1 MSLLVRGG
9 KLVTPE
15 GVEQADLLV
24 EDGQIAQVAPEIADG
39 AGETLDASGLH
50 LFPGLIDAHVHFN
63 EPGRTHWEG
72 LATGSAALAAGGG
85 TVFVD
90 MPLNSTPT
98 LDRASF
104 LAKRSAAE
112 ASSLTDFALWGGLTP
127 RNLDCL
133 DELAECGAVGFKAFM
148 SDSGMDDFRAAD
160 DLTLYRGMERA
171 AKLGLPV
178 AVHAESE
185 ALTKALKAEA
195 AARGQQGVRDY
206 LDVVA
211 LAAHLGGPSPVQP

>member
-9 KLVTPE
+9 RLVTPE
-15 GVEQADLLV
+15 GVAQADLLV
-24 EDGQIAQVAPEIADG
+24 EDGRIVQVAPEITDG
-39 AGETLDASGLH
+39 AGETLDADGLH
-50 LFPGLIDAHVHFN
+50 LLPGLIDVHVHFN

-72 LATGSAALAAGGG
+72 VATGSAALAAGGG
-85 TVFVD
+85 TLFID

-98 LDRASF
+98 LNRARF
-104 LAKRSAAE
+104 LEKKAAAE
-112 ASSLTDFALWGGLTP
+112 AASLTDFALWGGLTP

-148 SDSGMDDFRAAD
+148 SDSGIDDFGAAD
-160 DLTLYRGMERA
+160 DLTLYRGMEAA

-185 ALTKALKAEA
+185 ALTKALRAEA
-195 AARGQQGVRDY
+195 SFKRSTRGARLPKLETYHRRTRGN
-206 LDVVA
+206 
-211 LAAHLGGPSPVQP
+211 